1 MNEIKQRK
9 GFETRSYKIDSNAE
23 FVEVQYNTISNK
35 LKYKIHLTDIGNE
48 LVYEED
54 NVILGKIFVAM
65 TSLVT
70 LTCIGVYFFG
80 NIEDSKL
87 LVGNALLF
95 GLFSVFGY
103 FKPHKDD
110 ILIANSH
117 KVIRLFRNKP
127 NEQEVLE
134 FANCLINLANEKKK
148 EMLINFDLEEDR
160 FMENMQ
166 WLLNMRLIDKSEFE
180 TLRSEF
186 KLKKLI

>member
-80 NIEDSKL
+80 NIENSKL
-87 LVGNALLF
+87 LVGNAILF
-95 GLFSVFGY
+95 GLVSISG
-103 FKPHKDD
+103 
-110 ILIANSH
+110 ISNR
-117 KVIRLFRNKP
+117 IRMIF
-127 NEQEVLE
+127 
-134 FANCLINLANEKKK
+134 
-148 EMLINFDLEEDR
+148 
-160 FMENMQ
+160 
-166 WLLNMRLIDKSEFE
+166 
-180 TLRSEF
+180 
-186 KLKKLI
+186 